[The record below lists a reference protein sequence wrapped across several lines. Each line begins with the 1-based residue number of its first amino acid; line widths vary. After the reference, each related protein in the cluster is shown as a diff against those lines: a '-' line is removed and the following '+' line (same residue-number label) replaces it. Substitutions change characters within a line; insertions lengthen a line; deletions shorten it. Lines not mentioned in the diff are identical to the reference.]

1 MWRPYLWP
9 TVNVN
14 HLMTDGASADFRRT
28 IIPRS
33 VHARLDIRLTP
44 DTPLLAMVEIVERT
58 AADHRTKN
66 RGITFTVR
74 TSGQPAS
81 YTSPARPEFGW
92 LLRLLEAQEDG
103 EPVALPI
110 LGGTLPLHVFT
121 DVLGIPALWI
131 PAANSGNQQHD
142 INEHYVLRHFYR
154 QAALY
159 ATIASSRPS

>member
-1 MWRPYLWP
+1 
-9 TVNVN
+9 NVN

-81 YTSPARPEFGW
+81 YPSPARPASGRPPAGGS
-92 LLRLLEAQEDG
+92 LRR
-103 EPVALPI
+103 
-110 LGGTLPLHVFT
+110 H
-121 DVLGIPALWI
+121 
-131 PAANSGNQQHD
+131 AAPP
-142 INEHYVLRHFYR
+142 
-154 QAALY
+154 
-159 ATIASSRPS
+159 RPSPPSTRARRPGPTRRAPGRRGRDASAPAGRSRGAPPARRGGHGRGRGRAAPPGRRA